1 MLNSQGTDE
10 RRRVLPEGDR
20 SRQGECTLDRQ
31 TYVRVVSPG
40 RAVVV
45 IRGCEKSRGGGEDV
59 GGWVDIWAKVT
70 FGTNRVSACA

>member
-20 SRQGECTLDRQ
+20 SRQGECMLDRQ

-45 IRGCEKSRGGGEDV
+45 IRGCEKSGGGV
-59 GGWVDIWAKVT
+59 MVWARVT
-70 FGTNRVSACA
+70 CGY